1 MTNQN
6 AKYTPGPWTY
16 ESKDIR
22 GEVPCCK
29 VYGADNLE
37 VATVGRHDG
46 KGDLENARLIAA
58 APEMY
63 EALLAIREAFYV
75 ENSSKAVR
83 EAMKLSDVVKKADG
97 RI

>member
-1 MTNQN
+1 MKNQN

-16 ESKDIR
+16 ESKDLG
-22 GEVPCCK
+22 GEVPCYM
-29 VYGADNLE
+29 VYAPDSLR
-37 VATVGRHDG
+37 VAMVTRPGG
-46 KGDLENARLIAA
+46 KGDFENARLIAA

-83 EAMKLSDVVKKADG
+83 EAMKLSDIVKKADG